1 MYVRGNIHEERE
13 KRFIIDSN
21 QEYNK
26 VVNSMYSYKKS
37 ISIGYADTVT
47 KVREE
52 LKKEGFGVLTE
63 IDVKQTLKT
72 KLNVDFDEY
81 IILGACN
88 PPYAYQALTAERDIG
103 VLLPCNVTVY
113 TQAGKTYVSAILPTV
128 QLGKVGNPEL
138 TPIAEEIETKLKKA
152 VDAVAKE

>member
-1 MYVRGNIHEERE
+1 MYVRGNIHKERE

-26 VVNSMYSYKKS
+26 VVNSMYTYKKS
-37 ISIGYADTVT
+37 ISMGYADTVT

-103 VLLPCNVTVY
+103 VLLPCNVIVY
-113 TQAGKTYVSAILPTV
+113 TQTGKTYVSAILPTV

>member
-1 MYVRGNIHEERE
+1 MYT
-13 KRFIIDSN
+13 
-21 QEYNK
+21 
-26 VVNSMYSYKKS
+26 YKKS
-37 ISIGYADTVT
+37 ISMGYADTVA

-52 LKKEGFGVLTE
+52 LQKEGFGILTE

-72 KLNVDFDEY
+72 KLDVDFDDY

-103 VLLPCNVTVY
+103 VLLPCNVIVY
-113 TQAGKTYVSAILPTV
+113 TQSGKTYVSAILPTI

-138 TPIAEEIETKLKKA
+138 TPIAEEIETKLKRA
-152 VDAVAKE
+152 VDAVVKY